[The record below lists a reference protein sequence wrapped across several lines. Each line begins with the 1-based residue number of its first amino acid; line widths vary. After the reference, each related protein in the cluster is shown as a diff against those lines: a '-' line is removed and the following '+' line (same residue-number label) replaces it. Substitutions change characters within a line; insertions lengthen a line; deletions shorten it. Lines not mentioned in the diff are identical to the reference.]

1 MTMKLRKRI
10 IGLAAATLGAGVILS
25 GAVSAETVLKF
36 ASFVPPK
43 YVLHKPIFMKMGN
56 DVAASTN
63 GGLKIKIYA
72 AGALGKG
79 PVQQYNRAVKRVAE
93 ITMGVTGY
101 TSSLFPKTL
110 LIELPGVA
118 KNGVDATAN
127 MWKVMGNHLAS
138 EYKGTHVLAAYA
150 TPPSV
155 FMTTKKPIRTL
166 ADVKGMKIRAPSK
179 AAGEVLKAYGASP
192 VSMPATKVY
201 TAMSTGVIDG
211 ALMGS
216 DSLLIFKLIEPTKY
230 VTTGLPEMPTAIY
243 IVLNQAAW
251 NELSAPHKAALTK
264 ATGEALSIA
273 AAKKLAGFGQLA
285 LKLFAK
291 KKGKEIIKISAAERA
306 KFEAAANQA
315 RVALVKSMEAKGV
328 PAGQVIKD
336 MQ

>member
-1 MTMKLRKRI
+1 MRTQPLKGLI
-10 IGLAAATLGAGVILS
+10 LCAVLLIGVQYPAAAQ
-25 GAVSAETVLKF
+25 TVLKF

-43 YVLHKPIFMKMGN
+43 YVLHEPIFQKMAN
-56 DVAASTN
+56 DVAAATN
-63 GGLKIKIYA
+63 GSLKIEIYPS
-72 AGALGKG
+72 GELGKG
-79 PVQQYNRAVKRVAE
+79 PVQQYTRAVRRVAE

-101 TSSLFPKTL
+101 TSSLFPRTL

-118 KNGVDATAN
+118 KDGIDATAK
-127 MWKVMGNHLAS
+127 MWQVMDKHLAA

-166 ADVKGMKIRAPSK
+166 ADVKGMKLRTPSK

-243 IVLNQAAW
+243 IVANEAAW
-251 NELSAPHKAALTK
+251 NELSDAHKQALAK
-264 ATGEALSIA
+264 ATGEALSIDA
-273 AAKKLAGFGQLA
+273 AERLAGFGAKA
-285 LKLFAK
+285 LKIFASK
-291 KKGKEIIKISAAERA
+291 EGKEIIKVSADERA
-306 KFEAAANQA
+306 KFADAATKA
-315 RVALVKSMEAKGV
+315 RAALVAGLEAKGI
-328 PAGQVIKD
+328 PASQIIKD
-336 MQ
+336 MR